1 MNSTRLIYIPL
12 WIFLS
17 ASLYTCD
24 QHAKDEHDHAN
35 EPAGSIDTHEDA
47 TDDDHEDEWILELSD
62 SEAMNAGIKT
72 ISVDYGF
79 VPKKRRLYGEIQLNE
94 ENVIHKYPKYAGVV
108 RDVRVNIGDN
118 VSSGDTLAIVS
129 NTSTLGL
136 YPVIA
141 AQSGEIL
148 EKHAVIGEYVDGS
161 EPIIVVG
168 NLSTVWVDLHAFEKD
183 LPLIHKG
190 QSLTLYSI
198 EGAESVQTSI
208 QYIKPI
214 MEAATRTNIVRC
226 VIDNRKRNWNPGRL
240 VYGEVTTSTNGSK
253 ALILPENSIQTV
265 DEKQVVFV
273 PESHTDN
280 EYEVVVVQTGKHGAG
295 LVEIIRGLEE
305 GDEVVTEGAYFLK
318 SELVT
323 SSLSGHAG
331 HGH

>member
-1 MNSTRLIYIPL
+1 MNSTKLIYLPL
-12 WIFLS
+12 WILLS
-17 ASLYTCD
+17 VTIFTCD
-24 QHAKDEHDHAN
+24 QQARDEHDHAN
-35 EPAGSIDTHEDA
+35 EPAGSIETHEDA
-47 TDDDHEDEWILELSD
+47 THNDHGDEWILELSD
-62 SEAMNAGIKT
+62 SEVMNAGIKT
-72 ISVDYGF
+72 IPIDYGF
-79 VPKKRRLYGEIQLNE
+79 VPEKRRLYGEIQLNE
-94 ENVIHKYPKYAGVV
+94 ERVIHKYPKYAGVV

-118 VSSGDTLAIVS
+118 VRSGDTLAIVT

-141 AQSGEIL
+141 AQSGEVL

-168 NLSTVWVDLHAFEKD
+168 NLSSVWVDLHAFEKD
-183 LPLIHKG
+183 LPLLHKG

-214 MEAATRTNIVRC
+214 MEAMTRTNIVRC
-226 VIDNRKRNWNPGRL
+226 IIDNRKRNWNPGRL
-240 VYGEVTTSTNGSK
+240 VYGEVTTTANGVK
-253 ALILPENSIQTV
+253 ALILPEHALQTV

-273 PESHTDN
+273 PESHD
-280 EYEVVVVQTGKHGAG
+280 EFKVVVVQTGKRGAG
-295 LVEIIRGLEE
+295 LVEIIQGLEQ
-305 GDEVVTEGAYFLK
+305 GDEVVTEGSFFLK